1 MNDLAELMS
10 GKDWVI
16 TIRIPNHLLPKY
28 PDKVKE
34 LQNTIQ
40 FALLKFNSE
49 VKVSEDE
56 KATIQK
62 PNLFADGE
70 VTNITE
76 KQAIVSQMEKQKR
89 DREGGGGMGK
99 V

>member
-34 LQNTIQ
+34 LQNKIQ

-49 VKVSEDE
+49 VKVSENE
-56 KATIQK
+56 KAVLQK
-62 PNLFADGE
+62 PNPFGDNII
-70 VTNITE
+70 TDITE
-76 KQAIVSQMEKQKR
+76 KQAIVAQMEKDKK
-89 DREGGGGMGK
+89 DREGGGGMIR
-99 V
+99 